1 MDHDMLI
8 TRRRLARLLSGSVA
22 AAGIVGGFPA
32 LARGDG
38 EGPPNVFFSPH
49 GRPYRAPDGA
59 AYPVADWFKDA
70 DRKGDGKID
79 RDAFIADAAA
89 FFDVLDVDGDGALD
103 AAEIA
108 VYEHEIAPEVLGMR
122 VRVYANGPTPSGPRA
137 PRLWR
142 AQYDPME
149 GPISE
154 DSRNNGGL
162 SGNPG
167 HGRWGDQDHGGVLP
181 QDVRPNTPGAP
192 SSGADLAGAAPYGL
206 LGEPEPVTA
215 ADPGYLLSGRVKKD
229 AFLAHA
235 GDNFSRLD
243 RGRAGYLTLASLPP
257 SPVQAALARLGRRR

>member
-1 MDHDMLI
+1 MNT
-8 TRRRLARLLSGSVA
+8 TRRRFARLLSGSIA
-22 AAGIVGGFPA
+22 AAGFVSGFPV
-32 LARGDG
+32 LARGDRD
-38 EGPPNVFFSPH
+38 GPPNVFFSPH

-70 DRKGDGKID
+70 DHKGEGKID

-89 FFDVLDVDGDGALD
+89 FFDVLDVNGDGALD
-103 AAEIA
+103 AGEISL
-108 VYEHEIAPEVLGMR
+108 YEHEIAPEVLGMR
-122 VRVYANGPTPSGPRA
+122 VRVYANGLTPFGPRA
-137 PRLWR
+137 PRLWL

-154 DSRNNGGL
+154 DSHNVGGL

-181 QDVRPNTPGAP
+181 QDVRPNSPDAP
-192 SSGADLAGAAPYGL
+192 SSGVDLAGAAPYGL

-215 ADPGYLLSGRVKKD
+215 ADPGYLISGVVKKA

-235 GDNFSRLD
+235 GENFSRLD
-243 RGRAGYLTLASLPP
+243 RGRRGYLTLASLPQ
-257 SPVQAALARLGRRR
+257 SPVQAALERLGRGR

>member
-1 MDHDMLI
+1 MTT
-8 TRRRLARLLSGSVA
+8 TRRRFTNLIWGATAGAALLRS
-22 AAGIVGGFPA
+22 FPA
-32 LARGDG
+32 LARDDGD
-38 EGPPNVFFSPH
+38 GPPNVFFSPH

-70 DRKGDGKID
+70 DRKGEGKID

-89 FFDVLDVDGDGALD
+89 FFDVLDVNGDGALD
-103 AAEIA
+103 ASEIA

-122 VRVYANGPTPSGPRA
+122 VRVYANGLTLRRA
-137 PRLWR
+137 QRLWL

-154 DSRNNGGL
+154 DRHNDNGL

-181 QDVRPNTPGAP
+181 QDVRPNSPDAP
-192 SSGADLAGAAPYGL
+192 SSGVDLTGAAPFGL

-215 ADPGYLLSGRVKKD
+215 ADTGYLLSGRVKKA

-235 GDNFSRLD
+235 EENFARLD
-243 RGRAGYLTLASLPP
+243 RGRVGYLTLAGLPQ
-257 SPVQAALARLGRRR
+257 SPVQAALERLGRRR